1 MAKFQPTEYTIV
13 VTGLEDVSRAFG
25 RIDTKLKGSLRKSL
39 VGAAEPVKA
48 RADALGPERIRNLH
62 VGDPWSRNRI
72 GVTQRTVYVA
82 PVERGRSRNP
92 KSKRPN
98 FKALMLERAY
108 EPALEEKSTEIR
120 DRLGGLLDDIAD
132 AWRL

>member
-13 VTGLEDVSRAFG
+13 VSGLEDVSRAFG
-25 RIDTKLKGSLRKSL
+25 RIDSKLKGSLRKTLIS
-39 VGAAEPVKA
+39 AAEPVKV
-48 RADALGPERIRNLH
+48 RTDVLGPTRIRNLH
-62 VGDPWSRNRI
+62 TGDPWSINRI

-82 PVERGRSRNP
+82 PTERGRSRDP
-92 KSKRPN
+92 KKKRPN
-98 FKALMLERAY
+98 FKTLMLERAY

-120 DRLGGLLDDIAD
+120 ERLGGLLDDIAD